1 MGLCPWDVPVS
12 WNFRVNLLHHS
23 HRNWLSARSG
33 QSHGRWRSGLS
44 ALGND
49 LDLVRYSV
57 LLSHV
62 VGLGLGVFSIAWL
75 VVDFLDSGVRYW
87 GSDPGGRRLG
97 IREVVVRVGG
107 F

>member
-1 MGLCPWDVPVS
+1 
-12 WNFRVNLLHHS
+12 
-23 HRNWLSARSG
+23 
-33 QSHGRWRSGLS
+33 
-44 ALGND
+44 
-49 LDLVRYSV
+49 
-57 LLSHV
+57 V

-87 GSDPGGRRLG
+87 GSDSGGCRVS